1 MDIMTGIILIVSYL
15 GFKIGLVYLFLELF
29 AALEKKLE

>member
-15 GFKIGLVYLFLELF
+15 GFKIGLVFLFLELL
-29 AALEKKLE
+29 AHIEDKL